1 VLIEQYIQ
9 IFGNFWYAV
18 AAFAVAIS
26 VIVAVHE
33 YGHYIVGRWCGI
45 HADVF
50 SLGFGPTLFSR
61 VDRHGTR
68 WQLAAI
74 PLGGYVKFKGDANA
88 SSVGGTE
95 GGRDTMLGAPVWA
108 RALTVLA
115 GPVFNFI
122 LSIVI
127 FAGIALYV
135 GVARDPLTIKEVP
148 PLPPVYQQELLVG
161 DVLVSIGGLP
171 VETGEKLSDAI
182 DQLPLQPVLDY
193 VVLRNGVQT
202 TVKGPFP
209 QTTEVVAI
217 TPKSAAEE
225 AGLVEGDYITAINGS
240 PTFAFSQMIEIVSG
254 SGGAPLLLDVWN
266 AETGDRQVTLAA
278 QRRDLPAEGGGFETR
293 WLMGV
298 SGGISIVP
306 ETESI
311 GVIGALQ
318 SGISRLWMVL
328 TLSLSSLY
336 HMAFGWISLCNLSSP
351 VGIAQAAAAAASAG
365 LMDFI
370 GIIGFISAAVGFLNL
385 LPIPVLDGGH
395 LVFHAYEAVTRK
407 RPSDGALRLL
417 IGVGLALILSMLAVG
432 LLNDIFLCY

>member
-1 VLIEQYIQ
+1 MLIEQYIQ

-148 PLPPVYQQELLVG
+148 PIPPVYQQELLVG

-193 VVLRNGVQT
+193 VVLRNGVQM

-278 QRRDLPAEGGGFETR
+278 
-293 WLMGV
+293 
-298 SGGISIVP
+298 
-306 ETESI
+306 
-311 GVIGALQ
+311 
-318 SGISRLWMVL
+318 
-328 TLSLSSLY
+328 
-336 HMAFGWISLCNLSSP
+336 
-351 VGIAQAAAAAASAG
+351 
-365 LMDFI
+365 
-370 GIIGFISAAVGFLNL
+370 
-385 LPIPVLDGGH
+385 
-395 LVFHAYEAVTRK
+395 
-407 RPSDGALRLL
+407 
-417 IGVGLALILSMLAVG
+417 
-432 LLNDIFLCY
+432 